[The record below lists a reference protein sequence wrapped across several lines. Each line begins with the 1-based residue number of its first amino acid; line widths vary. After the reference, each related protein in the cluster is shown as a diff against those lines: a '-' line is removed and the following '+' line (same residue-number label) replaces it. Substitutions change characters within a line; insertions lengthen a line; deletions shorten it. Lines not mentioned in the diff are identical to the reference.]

1 MFENPSLLSDDR
13 CQGDCAGVSGIAVSG
28 CATPEQMAPR
38 LQKASEFFVASLSRP
53 GVELADAVDVWLGKS
68 PCHQCAW
75 RQVRAAWDG
84 LAQIRA

>member
-1 MFENPSLLSDDR
+1 
-13 CQGDCAGVSGIAVSG
+13 
-28 CATPEQMAPR
+28 MAPR

-53 GVELADAVDVWLGKS
+53 GVELADAIEVWLGKS